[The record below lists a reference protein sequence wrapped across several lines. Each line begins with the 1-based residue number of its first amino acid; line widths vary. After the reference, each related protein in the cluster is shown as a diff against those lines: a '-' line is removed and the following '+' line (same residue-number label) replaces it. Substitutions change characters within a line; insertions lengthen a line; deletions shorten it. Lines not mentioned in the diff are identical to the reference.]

1 MLTCHMRRAGTHSS
15 LARPPPRPVGTI
27 ATRTIIRTDP
37 HLFSRRLCRR
47 AGAERY
53 SGFAVCLLAGHASV
67 ARCLPRAHTAARM
80 LLRAGAGPAQDGL
93 AVGIRARRE
102 ARGARREAR
111 TCAVRP
117 GPAVRVGAG
126 GGARTPRASRRRQ
139 GGGRAAAPLRIQSN
153 CMLPSRG
160 SPPQRCAAGMRLGAR
175 GASRAARAGR
185 GGDWRTRARTAGQG
199 APWRRFASMR
209 ASWSGVSGG
218 AAAACSAR
226 TTVCCRAAPVW
237 GRPLIV
243 VATAPGSMRHESGG
257 EQGGVPEMAPPQ
269 RPCGVRPR
277 GRPRA
282 VGPAQPRPGASEEGA
297 ADSFLRLHFSGS
309 RDRGNVQ

>member
-1 MLTCHMRRAGTHSS
+1 MSEWEGVSKFAPVGTCVAEALRRRCSAISSAASRIPSSCWLAVKSFSLPPAVAADGPCPARGCQGEGGEGCMLTCHMRRAGTHSS

-47 AGAERY
+47 AGAERH

-67 ARCLPRAHTAARM
+67 ARSLPRAHTAARM

-160 SPPQRCAAGMRLGAR
+160 SPP
-175 GASRAARAGR
+175 
-185 GGDWRTRARTAGQG
+185 
-199 APWRRFASMR
+199 
-209 ASWSGVSGG
+209 
-218 AAAACSAR
+218 
-226 TTVCCRAAPVW
+226 
-237 GRPLIV
+237 
-243 VATAPGSMRHESGG
+243 
-257 EQGGVPEMAPPQ
+257 
-269 RPCGVRPR
+269 
-277 GRPRA
+277 
-282 VGPAQPRPGASEEGA
+282 
-297 ADSFLRLHFSGS
+297 
-309 RDRGNVQ
+309 